1 MKTDRLLRLERE
13 TRERVIDL
21 SDEQIRLLERFDPE
35 YRERHIETR
44 HTGDPAGGP
53 AERPSIRSSW
63 ARSRASG
70 GSTCRA

>member
-13 TRERVIDL
+13 TRERVIEL
-21 SDEQIRLLERFDPE
+21 TDEQIRLLERFDPE

-53 AERPSIRSSW
+53 AERRSIRSSS
-63 ARSRASG
+63 AHLRALG
-70 GSTCRA
+70 GFTCRA